1 MLLVSLIQKTFYVD
15 VTLCLDFQQA
25 NDIPMVVGCPAAL
38 KTVRTINAIMLA
50 GKDAILD
57 EC

>member
-1 MLLVSLIQKTFYVD
+1 MFYVD

-25 NDIPMVVGCPAAL
+25 NDIPMVMGCPTAL
-38 KTVRTINAIMLA
+38 KTVRTINAITLA